1 MHMVEQKGPDK
12 SEILLAIAGTSVIIL
27 TWSFAIKWSLS
38 KVRLILVSSSVLGLS
53 TDSCASM
60 PRRPHSHARPP
71 EPHNKASQRAGAQRT
86 CPT

>member
-1 MHMVEQKGPDK
+1 MVEQKGPDK

-38 KVRLILVSSSVLGLS
+38 KVRLILVSSSVLGLP

-60 PRRPHSHARPP
+60 PCRPKSPQSP